1 MDQFLLLRFAH
12 LVGLMLLSAGLL
24 GVFVAAM
31 RSRQVRDVKLFAQ
44 AVTFIAV
51 FYDGLVVPGALLLL
65 VSGGRDG
72 EGWLIGEILA
82 LNDHERERRHD
93 FIQWLFA
100 LPEPSRAQP
109 QSPILTPAEITA
121 IRENSAAQENLIDC
135 VCRPEFLRPSDHRET
150 GLRRGPPA

>member
-65 VSGGRDG
+65 VSGGRDAAG
-72 EGWLIGEILA
+72 RLIGEILA
-82 LNDHERERRHD
+82 FNDHELRT
-93 FIQWLFA
+93 
-100 LPEPSRAQP
+100 
-109 QSPILTPAEITA
+109 SP
-121 IRENSAAQENLIDC
+121 
-135 VCRPEFLRPSDHRET
+135 
-150 GLRRGPPA
+150 